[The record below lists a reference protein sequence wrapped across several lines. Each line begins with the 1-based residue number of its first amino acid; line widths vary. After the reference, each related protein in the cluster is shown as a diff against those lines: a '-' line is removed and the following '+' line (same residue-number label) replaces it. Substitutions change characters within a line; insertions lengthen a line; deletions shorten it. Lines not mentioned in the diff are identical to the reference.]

1 VDALDAQDWFH
12 AGSHRA
18 VNAMSGFV
26 PSPGDWVFVE
36 SYFTLFDLASARVR
50 RNFAKLPE
58 GVVCVADLQFK
69 GRGAC
74 D

>member
-1 VDALDAQDWFH
+1 
-12 AGSHRA
+12 